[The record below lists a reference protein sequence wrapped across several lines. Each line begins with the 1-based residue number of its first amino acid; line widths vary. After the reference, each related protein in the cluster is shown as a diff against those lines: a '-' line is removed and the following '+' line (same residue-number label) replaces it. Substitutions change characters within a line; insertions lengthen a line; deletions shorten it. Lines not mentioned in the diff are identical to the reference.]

1 MLETLFLKLLNISI
15 IAGWFV
21 LAVMVFRVLFRK
33 APKAFHVGLWVL
45 VGIRL
50 VLPFSIESTFS
61 MVPSAETIPEE
72 ILYATEPM
80 IHSGVE
86 FLNSTVNP
94 ILSTSLAPEAGASVN
109 PMQIIVILASNVW
122 VLGMIIMMSY
132 TIISYL
138 RLQKRVREAVW
149 IKEDIWVCD
158 RIDSPF
164 ILGVLRP
171 RIYIPS
177 TLGENELEYVIAHEK
192 AHIRRRDHWWKPFG
206 FLLLT
211 IYWINPMLWIAYI
224 LLCKDIELACDEKV
238 IGSMGMESKKPY
250 SMALINCSV
259 SRKSIAACPLA
270 FGEVNVKN
278 RIKSVLNYKKPGFW
292 LIVIAVLIS
301 AGIAAAFLTDPVTT
315 DVGKITQE
323 KGYYIL
329 EQNEYEFTATI
340 PKDVLTE
347 EAFTNEGQT
356 FKTDEVIVYSTDT
369 TNIYLKHVMLSNE
382 SEEYLNFI
390 FDFSYHDL
398 DRNSLVLLPYV
409 KSDKGYTFTIRL
421 KSEDLADGM
430 VVYDQVLSITGHGPE
445 EQFAIGAYTEIVKNA
460 WKYMSIKLVANELF
474 YRKDV
479 SSLPGSGEK
488 MDKLLEVFL
497 NKAVMDQF
505 STEHS
510 EGNYHFIDI
519 EVLGTEKQGKE
530 ITAYAWVLYEE
541 YSYNGEI
548 VGECGA
554 HIPVAVRVE
563 QVSDFYELIE
573 FWQPEDGNRYAESI
587 KEKFPLELQREALD
601 SQKYIKTQMKKCE
614 EAVNAFYATNISG
627 KVYRGEKVVYGT
639 RMIDSFIYTDQTMPV
654 FVLEK
659 ENLHLLTNDFPEPSI
674 LSSYYDIGQI
684 QRVELDSSLLEGLLD
699 DEFNPWEQGYSAEEL
714 YRENQNAYMA
724 VEVGQESNRFYY
736 ILEQKNGDV
745 YIAFGWE
752 GQGIRYIFKTY

>member
-21 LAVMVFRVLFRK
+21 LAVMVFRILFRK
-33 APKAFHVGLWVL
+33 VPKAFHVGLWVL

-50 VLPFSIESTFS
+50 VLPVSIESTFS
-61 MVPSAETIPEE
+61 MVPSVETIPEE

-80 IHSGVE
+80 IHSGVG

-94 ILSTSLAPEAGASVN
+94 ILSTSLAPEAGASAN
-109 PMQIIVILASNVW
+109 PIQIIVILASNVW

-138 RLQKRVREAVW
+138 GLQKRVREAVW

-164 ILGVLRP
+164 ILGILRP

-301 AGIAAAFLTDPVTT
+301 VGIAAAFLTDPVTT

-347 EAFTNEGQT
+347 EAFTNKGQT

-398 DRNSLVLLPYV
+398 DRNSFVLLPYV
-409 KSDKGYTFTIRL
+409 KSDQGYTFTIKL
-421 KSEDLADGM
+421 KSEAMADGM
-430 VVYDQVLSITGHGPE
+430 AVYDQAVMMKGHGPE
-445 EQFAIGAYTEIVKNA
+445 EQFAISAGTETVKNA
-460 WKYMSIKLVANELF
+460 WKYISFKLVANELF

-479 SSLPGSGEK
+479 SDLPDLGEK
-488 MDKLLEVFL
+488 MDK
-497 NKAVMDQF
+497 
-505 STEHS
+505 
-510 EGNYHFIDI
+510 
-519 EVLGTEKQGKE
+519 
-530 ITAYAWVLYEE
+530 
-541 YSYNGEI
+541 
-548 VGECGA
+548 
-554 HIPVAVRVE
+554 
-563 QVSDFYELIE
+563 
-573 FWQPEDGNRYAESI
+573 
-587 KEKFPLELQREALD
+587 
-601 SQKYIKTQMKKCE
+601 CE
-614 EAVNAFYATNISG
+614 EEVNSFYATNIAG

-654 FVLEK
+654 FVIEK
-659 ENLHLLTNDFPEPSI
+659 ENLHLLTNDFPEPSL

-699 DEFNPWEQGYSAEEL
+699 DEFNPWAQDYSAEEL
-714 YRENQNAYMA
+714 YRENQNVYMA
-724 VEVGQESNRFYY
+724 VEEGQEHNRFYY
-736 ILEQKNGDV
+736 IFEQKNGDA

-752 GQGIRYIFKTY
+752 GQGIRYIFKMYETGND